1 MALSL
6 NNRPPDRSTGQDPRQ
21 HPDQSSKATG
31 PDPSTDSLGEMF
43 GIDDLPARLDAIEDK
58 ITSTLGGDG
67 ALLGPASTRVS
78 SAGGKRLRPLL
89 AVASAAVGDTFDER
103 AIAAAAAVELVQAG
117 SLVHDDILDEA
128 DSRRGSPT
136 INAVE
141 GINHAVLA
149 GDYMLARAAELA
161 ASVSR
166 EAAELLARTI
176 SELCEGQVLELRD
189 SYNPDREI
197 DAYLGSIRGKT
208 AALFE
213 CSCRLGAHCAG
224 LSPENVAALGRFGD
238 AFGMSFQVLDDVLDL
253 VADPVRLGKP
263 TGNDV
268 LSGVYTLPVLVALD
282 SIYGEELRL
291 NLAELSSDDA
301 SSRQSDADGL
311 TQVLHLVQRSGGISD
326 ALATMDRHADQAR
339 RAVAH
344 LDQTTIG
351 EGLVAFPDAY
361 NSWALDHFVDASLLD
376 LPLVKPAR
384 ASA

>member
-1 MALSL
+1 MAISL
-6 NNRPPDRSTGQDPRQ
+6 NPQSR
-21 HPDQSSKATG
+21 DQTTEQEPHEG
-31 PDPSTDSLGEMF
+31 PDPNVDSLGRIF
-43 GIDDLPARLDAIEDK
+43 GIDDLPVRLDAIEDK
-58 ITSTLGGDG
+58 IATTLGRDD
-67 ALLGPASTRVS
+67 ALLGPASVRVS

-89 AVASAAVGDTFDER
+89 AIAGAAVGDVFDER
-103 AIAAAAAVELVQAG
+103 VIAAAAAVELVQAG

-166 EAAELLARTI
+166 GAAELLAKTI

-189 SYNPDREI
+189 AYNPDREV
-197 DAYLGSIRGKT
+197 DAYLASIRGKT

-213 CSCRLGAHCAG
+213 CSCRLGAVCAG

-268 LSGVYTLPVLVALD
+268 VSGVYTLPVLAGLD

-291 NLAELSSDDA
+291 SLTEVTAGDA
-301 SSRQSDADGL
+301 SRLQTGHDPSSRTGDADGL
-311 TQVLHLVQRSGGISD
+311 AQVLELVRRSGGIPE
-326 ALATMDRHADQAR
+326 ALAAMDRYADQAR

-344 LDQTTIG
+344 LDQTTVG

-376 LPLVKPAR
+376 LPVAKPAS